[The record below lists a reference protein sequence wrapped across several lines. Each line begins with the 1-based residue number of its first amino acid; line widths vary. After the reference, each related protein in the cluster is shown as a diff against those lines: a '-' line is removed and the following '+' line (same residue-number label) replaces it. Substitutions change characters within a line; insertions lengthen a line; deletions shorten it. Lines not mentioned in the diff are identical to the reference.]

1 MSGCCNNRNQ
11 PKWKKEI
18 VRDHKFDS
26 IDLDEFYD
34 GSCFA
39 RLGYLWVYIMIFKS
53 IAVYLADLWTAISL
67 LALDSQLYAR
77 PVIPTET
84 SKWIFLASIIVSYLL
99 LIWDMIKT
107 RKIIQSSDISYAFTS
122 IIASRYY
129 CTVKRGGYKYY
140 CLFRKIDKYLDP
152 VPFFIF
158 FKLKGWKRLF
168 LTESPRQVINLVTLV
183 AMVPRWIQI
192 EKGGTVS
199 LDNEALGKD
208 VVQKIMTGTMAFSVI
223 IFAISFMLVCVAFI
237 MYIPLFCHIQGNLK
251 EYCCHKVDK
260 RIAELIKRQA
270 GKRMG
275 NKKNPIQNHN
285 KNQQQQQQQPLS
297 NNPEV
302 IYHQPDY
309 SQSDHL
315 SLLANAQAQSYSPSV
330 APSTYYHTS
339 TSYSNN
345 QHYQHY
351 THHHQNN
358 KNTYYYS

>member
-1 MSGCCNNRNQ
+1 MGIVIRN
-11 PKWKKEI
+11 EI
-18 VRDHKFDS
+18 D
-26 IDLDEFYD
+26 INL
-34 GSCFA
+34 
-39 RLGYLWVYIMIFKS
+39 
-53 IAVYLADLWTAISL
+53 
-67 LALDSQLYAR
+67 
-77 PVIPTET
+77 
-84 SKWIFLASIIVSYLL
+84 YLL
-99 LIWDMIKT
+99 L
-107 RKIIQSSDISYAFTS
+107 FT
-122 IIASRYY
+122 
-129 CTVKRGGYKYY
+129 C
-140 CLFRKIDKYLDP
+140 
-152 VPFFIF
+152 
-158 FKLKGWKRLF
+158 
-168 LTESPRQVINLVTLV
+168 
-183 AMVPRWIQI
+183 
-192 EKGGTVS
+192 
-199 LDNEALGKD
+199 
-208 VVQKIMTGTMAFSVI
+208 
-223 IFAISFMLVCVAFI
+223 
-237 MYIPLFCHIQGNLK
+237 
-251 EYCCHKVDK
+251 

-285 KNQQQQQQQPLS
+285 KNQQQQQPLS